1 MLNLKEFEVIK
12 REANEH
18 YYRFTIEA
26 KERPIHCTH
35 CYWDELLEE
44 NDKFIVHSSKQR
56 EVSDMPIHGKPVKLV
71 LIHKRFKCPCC
82 GKTFYQPFLD
92 IEKNCKVTLRLKEYI
107 RKESLKKPFSQIAYE
122 VDLSPTIVKKYF
134 NEEVHLLDLRRTL
147 KAPRVLGI
155 DEAHLNKKMRGVFTD
170 TENNKLIE
178 ITADNLKRTVKET
191 IKAME
196 GYKNIEV
203 VTIDMY
209 SGYRYA
215 CQELIPNAI
224 VVVDKF
230 HVVQYAI
237 RALETVRK
245 DIKKSLPKLEQKKL
259 TYDRW
264 ILLKNREDL
273 SEHERIKRD
282 EWFFDFPQLAK
293 AYWLKEGI
301 RDIYKCETKDEAILK
316 FEKWKES
323 IPSDFKPFLDVS
335 KTYTNHKKEIFNYF
349 DMPYTNAYTESVNN
363 IIKMIEKQG
372 KGYSYEVLRAKVL
385 YGTTATKRP
394 KFKKDMEFTMYFNE
408 LYDTDEIQQIE
419 VDGFEIDINELE
431 NNLG

>member
-1 MLNLKEFEVIK
+1 M
-12 REANEH
+12 
-18 YYRFTIEA
+18 
-26 KERPIHCTH
+26 
-35 CYWDELLEE
+35 
-44 NDKFIVHSSKQR
+44 
-56 EVSDMPIHGKPVKLV
+56 
-71 LIHKRFKCPCC
+71 
-82 GKTFYQPFLD
+82 
-92 IEKNCKVTLRLKEYI
+92 
-107 RKESLKKPFSQIAYE
+107 
-122 VDLSPTIVKKYF
+122 
-134 NEEVHLLDLRRTL
+134 
-147 KAPRVLGI
+147 
-155 DEAHLNKKMRGVFTD
+155 
-170 TENNKLIE
+170 IE

-196 GYKNIEV
+196 GYKDIEV

-215 CQELIPNAI
+215 CQELIPNAV

-237 RALETVRK
+237 RALETIRK

-408 LYDTDEIQQIE
+408 LYDTDEMQQIE